1 MQLNMKKIYL
11 TLLSASLLSACA
23 TETSQVINT
32 PKVATY
38 QQAYNGIKTQLAVG
52 KFDSRG
58 NLGGGIFSNSNNQ
71 LTSQAKTIL
80 MTDLQ
85 QTGRFIVLDRTN
97 LDEIRNEANINGMQQ
112 KLKGARYIVTGDIS
126 EFGRKTIGDE
136 QLFGILGQGKTQVA
150 YAKVT
155 LNIID
160 VQTAEI
166 VYSSQG
172 AGEFKLSTREILGTG
187 GHASYDGTLNGK
199 VLDLAI
205 REAVNNLVNGIES
218 GQWNPQ
224 P

>member
-1 MQLNMKKIYL
+1 MKKFYFSLIC
-11 TLLSASLLSACA
+11 ACLLSACA
-23 TETSQVINT
+23 TESSQIINT

-38 QQAYNGIKTQLAVG
+38 QQTYHGIKAPLAVG
-52 KFDSRG
+52 KFDTRG
-58 NLGGGIFSNSNNQ
+58 NLGGGIFSNSATQ

-85 QTGRFIVLDRTN
+85 QTGRFTVLDRTN
-97 LDEIRNEANINGMQQ
+97 MDEIRTEANFNSIQQ
-112 KLKGARYIVTGDIS
+112 TLKGARYIVTGDIT
-126 EFGRKTIGDE
+126 EFGRKNVGDQ

-155 LNIID
+155 LNIVD
-160 VQTAEI
+160 VKTSEI

-172 AGEFKLSTREILGTG
+172 AGEYKLSTREILGTG
-187 GHASYDGTLNGK
+187 GYASYDGTLNGK

-205 REAVNNLVNGIES
+205 REAVNNLVQGTEQ
-218 GQWNPQ
+218 GQWNPK

>member
-1 MQLNMKKIYL
+1 
-11 TLLSASLLSACA
+11 
-23 TETSQVINT
+23 
-32 PKVATY
+32 
-38 QQAYNGIKTQLAVG
+38 
-52 KFDSRG
+52 
-58 NLGGGIFSNSNNQ
+58 
-71 LTSQAKTIL
+71 

-126 EFGRKTIGDE
+126 EFGRKNIGDE

-187 GHASYDGTLNGK
+187 GYASYDGTLNGK

>member
-1 MQLNMKKIYL
+1 MNKLYL
-11 TLLSASLLSACA
+11 TILSAVLLSACA
-23 TETSQVINT
+23 TESSQVLNV
-32 PKVATY
+32 PKVETY
-38 QQAYNGIKTQLAVG
+38 QQAYNGVKAPLAVG

-71 LTSQAKTIL
+71 LTSQAKTLL

-85 QTGRFIVLDRTN
+85 QTGRFVVLDRTN
-97 LDEIRNEANINGMQQ
+97 MDEIRTEASIKGMSQ
-112 KLKGARYIVTGDIS
+112 KLKGARYVVTGDIS
-126 EFGRKTIGDE
+126 EFGRKNVGDE

-155 LNIID
+155 LNIVD
-160 VQTAEI
+160 VQTSEI

-205 REAVNNLVNGIES
+205 REAVNNLVKGIEQ
-218 GQWNPQ
+218 GNWNPQ